1 MPFDGPG
8 AEEELGADFHIG
20 AAADGEPGDVS
31 LLGRELAARLDG
43 PLTNGVAGGEQLTPG
58 PFGERL
64 DAHRGE
70 QPMGGP
76 QLGAGVPAPVLA
88 AQPFAVQE
96 VGAGHGRAHAG
107 TAEPLNR
114 LAIAVLGGLTL
125 AERGTGPRFGAKRPV
140 GAAGAGR
147 LGKPLESAGCAR
159 GLAAADGRLDQL
171 RELPS
176 EDAYV
181 VVLAHQLGG
190 GEGLVVVAEA
200 VVQQGGR
207 VLAGHSPPLTTA
219 RHAVHGGRDELG
231 EPGLTAPASGGGP
244 SAVG

>member
-8 AEEELGADFHIG
+8 AEEELGADLHVG

-31 LLGRELAARLDG
+31 LLGGELAGRLDG
-43 PLTNGVAGGEQLTPG
+43 PLAHGVAGGEQLTPG
-58 PFGERL
+58 PFGKRL
-64 DAHRGE
+64 DAHRGK

-76 QLGAGVPAPVLA
+76 QLGASLPAPVLA
-88 AQPFAVQE
+88 VQPFAVQE

-107 TAEPLNR
+107 TAEPLDR

-125 AERGTGPRFGAKRPV
+125 TEQGTGAPLGAKRPV
-140 GAAGAGR
+140 GARGAGSP
-147 LGKPLESAGCAR
+147 LKPLESAGCAR

-176 EDAYV
+176 QDAYV

-190 GEGLVVVAEA
+190 GEGLLVA
-200 VVQQGGR
+200 
-207 VLAGHSPPLTTA
+207 TA
-219 RHAVHGGRDELG
+219 A
-231 EPGLTAPASGGGP
+231 A
-244 SAVG
+244 